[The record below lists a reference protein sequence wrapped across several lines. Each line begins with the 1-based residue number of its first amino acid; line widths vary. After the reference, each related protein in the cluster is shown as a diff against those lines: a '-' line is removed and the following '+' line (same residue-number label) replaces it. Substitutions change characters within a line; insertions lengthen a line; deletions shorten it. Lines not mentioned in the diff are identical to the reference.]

1 MKQLEIERKFLIV
14 RPDEK
19 ELEAME
25 GCIRHEILQTYL
37 CSDPGIDERVR
48 MRITG
53 DEVTF
58 FHTVKEHL
66 TPMVRTE
73 AETVIGQM
81 TYETYL
87 DRADPAFR
95 PLKKTRFCIPYAGQ
109 TLEIDVYPFM
119 HEEAILE
126 IELPTEDTPVQLPP
140 FLQVIREA
148 TGDKMY
154 SNRRMAK
161 RGAEP
166 Q

>member
-14 RPDEK
+14 RPDEAK
-19 ELEAME
+19 LMKMD
-25 GCIRHEILQTYL
+25 GCVKHEILQTYL
-37 CSDPGIDERVR
+37 RSEPGIDERVR

-53 DEVTF
+53 DELTF

-95 PLKKTRFCIPYAGQ
+95 PLEKTRYCIPYAGQ
-109 TLEIDVYPFM
+109 MLEIDVYPFL
-119 HEEAILE
+119 ETEAILE
-126 IELPTEDTPVQLPP
+126 IELPSEDTPVSLPP
-140 FLQVIREA
+140 FLQIIREA
-148 TGDKMY
+148 TGDKKY
-154 SNRRMAK
+154 SNRTLARYA
-161 RGAEP
+161 AEP
-166 Q
+166 K